1 MMPAKG
7 ESAMNTIYK
16 YIFNVVIFFGGLILI
31 AITFLFIDALFCWWL
46 PFGKLGTQA
55 ELLRNLI
62 FSIGGIGG
70 AIGLWLAT
78 KRQETFAEQVQTFT
92 EQAKTQA
99 EQTKI
104 QIKQADTAE
113 TQLFNDRLG
122 RGVELLA
129 NSDKLAN
136 SDEMLSKAGIRVLED
151 LANSVDVIKHKK
163 IIVNILHDFIRDR
176 TAINPKNPPPL
187 NDKQSDVQL
196 ALDVYLGLM
205 SLQNMVKPMQDF
217 TNLDLRELD
226 FSLFESQCDQNDRLK
241 KLHSIDFSDSV
252 LGLNSFKK
260 LELVDCRFSSAGLHK
275 TIEVNLGKGCVYF
288 KDCIF
293 SKQDIL
299 FIGSGDSLIFSNCN
313 FNCIKMNVKQNSI
326 SFFGGRFTS
335 RSDPES
341 YSRSSIGVDRSEVSF
356 IGTDI
361 SNVKLIQHGQCTS
374 RHGTSKAFDDRY
386 SDSCNVIYEQESDLS
401 SFQDLLTINEQ
412 RAYSKSKFCNMYC
425 FIETNAKWSE
435 EPVDAWVAVELAEL
449 EIEENIGMDI
459 DELLMEELDRNKE
472 KAEIKLEE
480 DRDYLAEAKRKKEE
494 MASWF

>member
-7 ESAMNTIYK
+7 ESAMNRIRK
-16 YIFNVVIFFGGLILI
+16 YIFNVGIIVGGLILI

-78 KRQETFAEQVQTFT
+78 KRQKTFAEQVDT
-92 EQAKTQA
+92 
-99 EQTKI
+99 
-104 QIKQADTAE
+104 QIKQAETAE

-129 NSDKLAN
+129 NSDK
-136 SDEMLSKAGIRVLED
+136 MLPKAGIRVLEV
-151 LANSVDVIKHKK
+151 LANSVDVIEHKK

-176 TAINPKNPPPL
+176 TAINPKTPQRL

-252 LGLNSFKK
+252 LDLNSFKK

-275 TIEVNLGKGCVYF
+275 TIEVNLGKGRVYF

-299 FIGSGDSLIFSNCN
+299 FRGSGDSLIFSNCS
-313 FNCIKMNVKQNSI
+313 FDCIKMNVKQNSI

-401 SFQDLLTINEQ
+401 SFQDLLTINKQ
-412 RAYSKSKFCNMYC
+412 RAYSKSDFCNMYC

-435 EPVDAWVAVELAEL
+435 EPVDAWIAVKLAEL
-449 EIEENIGMDI
+449 EIEENIGMNI
-459 DELLMEELDRNKE
+459 DELLMEELFRNKE

-480 DRDYLAEAKRKKEE
+480 DRDYLAEAKREKEE
-494 MASWF
+494 MAASFDEANHPSPMS